1 MKKVMFN
8 KENIGMKGTV
18 EFELLEEYEKDL
30 DNAKELVKVMERRYN
45 DLYAR
50 MALGEEVPREL
61 VTKVTIMK
69 EEMED

>member
-1 MKKVMFN
+1 MKLTFN
-8 KENIGMKGTV
+8 KQNIGMKGTV

>member
-1 MKKVMFN
+1 MTKVMFD
-8 KENIGMKGTV
+8 KQSIGMKGTV

-50 MALGEEVPREL
+50 MCLGEEVPREL
-61 VTKVTIMK
+61 MTKVAIMREG
-69 EEMED
+69 EED

>member
-1 MKKVMFN
+1 MTLTFDKQ
-8 KENIGMKGTV
+8 NIGMKGTV

-30 DNAKELVKVMERRYN
+30 DKAKDLVRVMERRYN

-50 MALGEEVPREL
+50 MCLGEEVPREL